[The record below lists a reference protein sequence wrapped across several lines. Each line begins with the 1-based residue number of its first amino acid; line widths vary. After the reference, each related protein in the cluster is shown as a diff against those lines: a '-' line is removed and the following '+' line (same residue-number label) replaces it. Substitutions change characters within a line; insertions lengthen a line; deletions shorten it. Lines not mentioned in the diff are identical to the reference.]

1 MFNKRPFWALFIFF
15 SEAKYPLKI
24 IAVQIFLLLL
34 HRKHTSSPRR
44 LMIQCEMN
52 TTCKGKLLR
61 AANSEHN
68 AVNNLKLRTK
78 SLVSGSQ
85 ENIVTP

>member
-1 MFNKRPFWALFIFF
+1 
-15 SEAKYPLKI
+15 
-24 IAVQIFLLLL
+24 
-34 HRKHTSSPRR
+34 
-44 LMIQCEMN
+44 MIQCEMN

-61 AANSEHN
+61 AANCEHN
-68 AVNNLKLRTK
+68 AVNNLKLRIK